1 MACLGEA
8 IEGDLCK
15 SYILAN
21 LVDRAEGVGNKIGGT
36 AGAKNKS

>member
-15 SYILAN
+15 GYISAN
-21 LVDRAEGVGNKIGGT
+21 LVDRAEGVRNKIGGR
-36 AGAKNKS
+36 AAAKKKS